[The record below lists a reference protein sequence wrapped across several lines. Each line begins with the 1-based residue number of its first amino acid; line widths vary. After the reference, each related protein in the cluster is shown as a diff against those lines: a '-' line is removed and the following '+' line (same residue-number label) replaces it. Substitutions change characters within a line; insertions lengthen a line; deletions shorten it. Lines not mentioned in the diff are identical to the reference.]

1 MRKSLILVGLTFLSS
16 FATASDIE
24 EVTVTA
30 RRLSMDLLHTSQL
43 ELQKEFN
50 KELKMMLSVAQP
62 AIPPFNVKFS
72 LTEGWVEHTERTE
85 ERASKPSLFYCLDI
99 TSEMKR

>member
-50 KELKMMLSVAQP
+50 IELKMMLSVVRP
-62 AIPPFNVKFS
+62 AIPPLNVKFS
-72 LTEGWVEHTERTE
+72 LTEGWVEQTDNIDDEKSDE
-85 ERASKPSLFYCLDI
+85 
-99 TSEMKR
+99 TSS

>member
-62 AIPPFNVKFS
+62 AIQPFNVKFS
-72 LTEGWVEHTERTE
+72 LTEGWVEQTDNIDDEKSDE
-85 ERASKPSLFYCLDI
+85 
-99 TSEMKR
+99 TSS

>member
-72 LTEGWVEHTERTE
+72 LTEGWVGQTDNIDDEKSDE
-85 ERASKPSLFYCLDI
+85 
-99 TSEMKR
+99 TSS

>member
-1 MRKSLILVGLTFLSS
+1 MRNSLILVGLIFLSS

-62 AIPPFNVKFS
+62 AVIPPFNVKFS
-72 LTEGWVEHTERTE
+72 LTEGWVE
-85 ERASKPSLFYCLDI
+85 I
-99 TSEMKR
+99 TDNIADEKSDETSS